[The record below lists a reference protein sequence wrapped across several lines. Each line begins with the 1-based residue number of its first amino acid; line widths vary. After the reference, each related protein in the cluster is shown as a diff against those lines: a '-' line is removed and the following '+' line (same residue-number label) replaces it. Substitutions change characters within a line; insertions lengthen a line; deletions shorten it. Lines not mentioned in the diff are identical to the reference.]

1 MCHSRT
7 WNIKTNKFYKIDLRF
22 VYYNRQSGFEGLLKD
37 ALSGLRRFLATENP
51 LKVMKIVFYFAI
63 KALYVLKIFRF
74 LSWIFGQVEKLF
86 DQKDQVDLKIYDVT
100 TRETNNYNTHRG
112 IEYTQNISRSKG
124 NQTKKSGQL
133 IEHNMRNIFLEKL
146 YTKCGAETIPRHI
159 SKKSKLG
166 ISLDNWSKVLS
177 SSFLFYAKLRMLKCI
192 ETKLE
197 HLFFLI

>member
-7 WNIKTNKFYKIDLRF
+7 WNIKTKKFYKMNLRF

-37 ALSGLRRFLATENP
+37 TLSGLRRFLANESP
-51 LKVMKIVFYFAI
+51 LKVMKIVFYFII
-63 KALYVLKIFRF
+63 KALYVLKIVRF

-100 TRETNNYNTHRG
+100 TWETNNYNTHRG

-133 IEHNMRNIFLEKL
+133 IEHNMRNIFLEK
-146 YTKCGAETIPRHI
+146 
-159 SKKSKLG
+159 
-166 ISLDNWSKVLS
+166 
-177 SSFLFYAKLRMLKCI
+177 
-192 ETKLE
+192 
-197 HLFFLI
+197 